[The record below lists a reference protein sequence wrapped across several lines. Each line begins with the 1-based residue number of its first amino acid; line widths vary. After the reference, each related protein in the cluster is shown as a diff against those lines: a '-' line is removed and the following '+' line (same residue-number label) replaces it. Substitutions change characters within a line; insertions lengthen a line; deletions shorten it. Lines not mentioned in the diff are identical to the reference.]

1 MKKFFLLFII
11 VVSAAFFAA
20 CGADTL
26 PEPTPVP
33 ELELASGSYPI
44 DAESLRIVVTA
55 DEMPR
60 MDEFTALKAV
70 DFTGSD
76 CYEAIGEFIANHADV
91 RVSLRGEF
99 PNGEKFSLRSTQA
112 NLAGIAPEDIEGCM
126 SVLRLIPGLET
137 IDLGSAPEDGADTEN
152 VLGWD
157 DVAEFQAAFPDKA
170 VKYSFTLFGKQFTT
184 LDEQMVLSHR
194 KMDDEGAA
202 VLAVLPYMTRCI
214 FLDMDSC
221 GVSNEAMAA
230 IRDAY
235 PNIKVVWRVWFGD
248 VYTCRTDVK
257 RLLASSESHYI
268 NDATADGLYYCT
280 DVVWLDIGHSS
291 LYDLSFLYNM
301 PDIEVCIVACAP
313 WSDATP
319 IGSLEK
325 LEYLEILSTN
335 CNDISAFANLKN
347 LKHLNIGNCWQIRD
361 ITPLYG
367 LTQLERLWIGCVTPV
382 PAEQETEIRE
392 KLPNTVINTQVAN
405 HKEGGWCK
413 DENGYNVPRYALLRE
428 QFGDY
433 NSWAYA
439 YPWSDILYTKSIDE
453 LTPEE
458 TQRIKP

>member
-1 MKKFFLLFII
+1 MQKELDAL
-11 VVSAAFFAA
+11 VRAVAPLDRGTMTAAEEYQARLA
-20 CGADTL
+20 KPPGSL
-26 PEPTPVP
+26 GR
-33 ELELASGSYPI
+33 LEEISI
-44 DAESLRIVVTA
+44 
-55 DEMPR
+55 
-60 MDEFTALKAV
+60 
-70 DFTGSD
+70 
-76 CYEAIGEFIANHADV
+76 
-91 RVSLRGEF
+91 
-99 PNGEKFSLRSTQA
+99 Q
-112 NLAGIAPEDIEGCM
+112 LAGITGRVHNALNKKQLLVFAADNGVVAEGV
-126 SVLRLIPGLET
+126 S
-137 IDLGSAPEDGADTEN
+137 SAPQSVTKQQSINLMRGKTGAA
-152 VLGWD
+152 VLAKHFGCGLTVC
-157 DVAEFQAAFPDKA
+157 DVGVNADIYESTVLNRKIAYGTQNICTGPAMTREQTLQAILTGAEIARTVDAD
-170 VKYSFTLFGKQFTT
+170 VIGVGEMGIGNTT
-184 LDEQMVLSHR
+184 TSS
-194 KMDDEGAA
+194 A
-202 VLAVLPYMTRCI
+202 VLAVLPYMTRCT

-221 GVSNEAMAA
+221 GVSNTAMAA

-235 PNIKVVWRVWFGD
+235 PDIKVVWRVWFGD

-268 NDATADGLYYCT
+268 NDATSDGLYYCT

-301 PDIEVCIVACAP
+301 PDLEVCIVACAP

-335 CNDISAFANLKN
+335 CNDISSFANLKN

-382 PAEQETEIRE
+382 PAEQKEEIRE
-392 KLPNTVINTQVAN
+392 KLPDTLINTQVAN

-433 NSWAYA
+433 KSWAYA

-458 TQRIKP
+458 TQQIKP

>member
-1 MKKFFLLFII
+1 MKKFFLCFII
-11 VVSAAFFAA
+11 VVTAAFFAA
-20 CGADTL
+20 CGADML

-33 ELELASGSYPI
+33 ELEFASGSYPI
-44 DAESLRIVVTA
+44 DAESLRMVITA

-60 MDEFTALKAV
+60 MDEFKALKAV
-70 DFTGSD
+70 DFTGSN
-76 CYEAIGEFIANHADV
+76 CYEAIGEFIASHADV

-99 PNGEKFSLRSTQA
+99 PNGESFSLRSTEA
-112 NLAGIAPEDIEGCM
+112 KLAGIAPENIDECM
-126 SVLRLIPGLET
+126 AILRLIPGLET
-137 IDLGSAPEDGADTEN
+137 IDLGTAPEEGEDASAA
-152 VLGWD
+152 LGWD
-157 DVAEFQAAFPDKA
+157 EVGAFQAAFPDK
-170 VKYSFTLFGKQFTT
+170 
-184 LDEQMVLSHR
+184 
-194 KMDDEGAA
+194 A
-202 VLAVLPYMTRCI
+202 VLAVLPYMTRCT

-221 GVSNEAMAA
+221 GVSNTAMAA

-235 PNIKVVWRVWFGD
+235 PDIKVVWRVWFGD

-268 NDATADGLYYCT
+268 NDATSDGLYYCT

-301 PDIEVCIVACAP
+301 PDLEVCIVACAP

-325 LEYLEILSTN
+325 LEDLEILSTN
-335 CNDISAFANLKN
+335 CNDISSFANLKN

-382 PAEQETEIRE
+382 PAEQKEEIRE
-392 KLPNTVINTQVAN
+392 KLPDTLINTQVAN

-433 NSWAYA
+433 KSWAYA

-458 TQRIKP
+458 TQQIKP

>member
-1 MKKFFLLFII
+1 MKKLILII
-11 VVSAAFFAA
+11 ISALTALTLCA
-20 CGADTL
+20 CGREETPA
-26 PEPTPVP
+26 EPTPVP
-33 ELELASGSYPI
+33 TLEFASGSYPV

-76 CYEAIGEFIANHADV
+76 CYEAIGEYIASHSGV

-99 PNGEKFSLRSTQA
+99 PNGESFSLRSTEA
-112 NLAGIAPEDIEGCM
+112 KLAGIAPENIDECM
-126 SVLRLIPGLET
+126 AILRLIPGLET
-137 IDLGSAPEDGADTEN
+137 IDLGTAPEEGEDASAA
-152 VLGWD
+152 LGWD
-157 DVAEFQAAFPDKA
+157 EVGAFQAAFPDKA
-170 VKYSFTLFGKQFTT
+170 VRYGFTLFGKQLTT

-194 KMDDEGAA
+194 RMDDEGAA
-202 VLAVLPYMTRCI
+202 VLAVLPYMTRCT

-221 GVSNEAMAA
+221 GVSNTAMAA

-235 PNIKVVWRVWFGD
+235 PDIKVVWRVWFGD

-268 NDATADGLYYCT
+268 NDATSDGLYYCT

-325 LEYLEILSTN
+325 LWDNFEQRRHRRRRTDGTFYRKALQAGAAGFPEQSLRRQRDVYRDRRSN
-335 CNDISAFANLKN
+335 VGNAADRGQFAQQRKVDA
-347 LKHLNIGNCWQIRD
+347 GRAVPCDRD
-361 ITPLYG
+361 GRGRAYRDRA
-367 LTQLERLWIGCVTPV
+367 RL
-382 PAEQETEIRE
+382 
-392 KLPNTVINTQVAN
+392 
-405 HKEGGWCK
+405 
-413 DENGYNVPRYALLRE
+413 
-428 QFGDY
+428 
-433 NSWAYA
+433 
-439 YPWSDILYTKSIDE
+439 
-453 LTPEE
+453 
-458 TQRIKP
+458 